1 MIFFVLTVTLFAL
14 GAAAEAELFT
24 VNLSID
30 GKDFGIRFPS
40 TLSANAVAQQ
50 FCSEQ
55 AGTLG
60 LTVGSLQNCVN
71 PVEQFLVSA
80 ISDEAR
86 RKAVQNLSGRQI
98 TIKLRANEKDYE
110 ITFQPSAVSIDG
122 VANAFCSE
130 KGGELGVTEQSF
142 PECVRQISDYI
153 MRELQ
158 DFVNASTTPA
168 RAQPPAPPAGTMR
181 LPLKIGDREFAVEF
195 VPQNVTPQQVATQFC
210 VEQGRSLGFSEENVF
225 ECINPVAAYLANAIE
240 ERTQARKPKEFQV
253 IDGTSRRSR

>member
-1 MIFFVLTVTLFAL
+1 MIFFAIGAALTAL
-14 GAAAEAELFT
+14 CAAAEAEVFT

-60 LTVGSLQNCVN
+60 LSAGALQNCIS

-80 ISDEAR
+80 ISDETR

-130 KGGELGVTEQSF
+130 KGEELGVTQQSF
-142 PECVRQISDYI
+142 PECVQQISDYV
-153 MRELQ
+153 MGELQ
-158 DFVNASTTPA
+158 DFVNASAAPA
-168 RAQPPAPPAGTMR
+168 KTQPPAPPAGALR

-195 VPQNVTPQQVATQFC
+195 VPQTVTPQQVATQFC
-210 VEQGRSLGFSEENVF
+210 VEQGRSLGFTEENVY

-240 ERTQARKPKEFQV
+240 ERTQATKPREFQV
-253 IDGTSRRSR
+253 NDAL

>member
-1 MIFFVLTVTLFAL
+1 MLVFSLGVAL
-14 GAAAEAELFT
+14 LAQSVAAETELLS
-24 VNLSID
+24 VNLNID
-30 GKDFGIRFPS
+30 GRDFGIKFPS

-60 LTVGSLQNCVN
+60 LAAETLQNCVN
-71 PVEQFLVSA
+71 PVEKFLLSA
-80 ISDEAR
+80 ISDETR

-130 KGGELGVTEQSF
+130 KGEELGVTQESF
-142 PECVRQISDYI
+142 TECVRQISDYV

-158 DFVNASTTPA
+158 LFVSESSTQASSQSRGPS
-168 RAQPPAPPAGTMR
+168 AGAMR
-181 LPLKIGDREFAVEF
+181 LPLKIGEKEFAVEF
-195 VPQNVTPQQVATQFC
+195 LPQEVTPQQVATQFC
-210 VEQGRSLGFSEENVF
+210 IEQGRSLGFTEENIQ
-225 ECINPVAAYLANAIE
+225 ECVNPVAAYLARAIE
-240 ERTQARKPKEFQV
+240 ERIKGLEAAKPKEFQV
-253 IDGTSRRSR
+253 IIVEQ